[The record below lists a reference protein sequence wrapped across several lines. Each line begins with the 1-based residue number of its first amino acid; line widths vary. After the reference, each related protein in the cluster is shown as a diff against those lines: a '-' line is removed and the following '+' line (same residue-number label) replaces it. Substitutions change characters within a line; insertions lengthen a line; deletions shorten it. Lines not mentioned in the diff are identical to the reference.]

1 MKHNIMRTD
10 FRNFLTQRALQ
21 SFLHLLMECRD
32 PHTVKWLEDFGGW
45 KNLESFH
52 GTGALN
58 VTRFPSWSSVLMD
71 VMQQPNDVVIVSAK
85 RRGRGHGGWSK
96 NNPYLEDRYVEFQID
111 IDPPSLATRILS
123 VREQI
128 ADEWVTDL
136 ETLRVSNDMILESY
150 NKKVKE
156 AREAENCDDASYD
169 NNECAVSAENRPR
182 IFAFDR
188 NAQYFLRNTMAVN
201 DRASSMLRQGNFDL
215 LALLATQES
224 VHRVLRDYVDSGEE
238 HSASFEWFR
247 GFYVERVA
255 KFFDGDK
262 EHGSSDD
269 FLEELLLAPPAVIA
283 GENAKMGLVDPLR
296 IAEDILTTRSN
307 VAVEWKKIAIDTK
320 DEHVTVRKELLEKQM
335 AKWGQRPATKPVE
348 SKKTA
353 EVAAAALNEQEI
365 YGEFQ

>member
-1 MKHNIMRTD
+1 MPR
-10 FRNFLTQRALQ
+10 RNSDPVPNGLRYGTQYTGYVTSKFERA
-21 SFLHLLMECRD
+21 
-32 PHTVKWLEDFGGW
+32 
-45 KNLESFH
+45 
-52 GTGALN
+52 
-58 VTRFPSWSSVLMD
+58 
-71 VMQQPNDVVIVSAK
+71 VSACDL
-85 RRGRGHGGWSK
+85 RRLTNFFSPSATRVHPGAQ
-96 NNPYLEDRYVEFQID
+96 DRYVEFQID

-238 HSASFEWFR
+238 HAASFEWFR

-283 GENAKMGLVDPLR
+283 GENGKMGLVDPLR

-307 VAVEWKKIAIDTK
+307 VAVEWKKIAIDTR

>member
-1 MKHNIMRTD
+1 MSFCHKQLPYGAKKNSDPVLTCVRYIMYAT
-10 FRNFLTQRALQ
+10 
-21 SFLHLLMECRD
+21 SVE
-32 PHTVKWLEDFGGW
+32 
-45 KNLESFH
+45 
-52 GTGALN
+52 N
-58 VTRFPSWSSVLMD
+58 VTSKFRARCFCFRRIPTKLFSPSATRVHPGA
-71 VMQQPNDVVIVSAK
+71 Q
-85 RRGRGHGGWSK
+85 
-96 NNPYLEDRYVEFQID
+96 DRYVEFQID

-150 NKKVKE
+150 NNKVKE
-156 AREAENCDDASYD
+156 AREAENCDDASFD
-169 NNECAVSAENRPR
+169 NNECTVSPENRPR
-182 IFAFDR
+182 IFAYDR
-188 NAQYFLRNTMAVN
+188 NGQYFLRNTMAVN

-224 VHRVLRDYVDSGEE
+224 VHRVLRDYVDAGEE
-238 HSASFEWFR
+238 LEASFEWFR

-269 FLEELLLAPPAVIA
+269 FLEELLLASPAVVA
-283 GENAKMGLVDPLR
+283 GKNGKMGLVDPLR
-296 IAEDILTTRSN
+296 IAEDILATRSN
-307 VAVEWKKIAIDTK
+307 VAVEWRKIAMDTK

-335 AKWGQRPATKPVE
+335 AKWGQRPVTKPAE
-348 SKKTA
+348 SEKTP
-353 EVAAAALNEQEI
+353 EIVAAALDEQEI